1 MYIGA
6 TLDEVREA
14 IRTGKIRHAVRPRNP
29 DVFESYD
36 VRVNPPKGAG
46 TRWLA
51 GRRDY
56 YYVGGYCRRRGDDEA
71 LTGPL
76 ASQLLPR
83 WWHGG
88 PGTKLVVGF
97 RIKKDETWV
106 LTPVVVTRPAT
117 PRTTIYRGGKY
128 IAVDQRMTAPKIRDI
143 FMEAFERA
151 EGHIRWNSPLYV
163 WPAGILDTRTSN
175 AVNKTVVAWYKA
187 IRERRERRELGRATS
202 TKDRV
207 APVIERYRANLKRRA
222 TQHANLMAELRAVPK
237 GALHPSFP
245 GGSNYVASIA
255 RLDATRRESERN
267 KKKKKRNNATNHNP
281 RPKKRAA

>member
-6 TLDEVREA
+6 TLDEVRDA
-14 IRTGKIRHAVRPRNP
+14 IRTGKIRNAVRPRNP
-29 DVFESYD
+29 DVFETYD
-36 VRVNPPKGAG
+36 VRVDPPRGAG

-51 GRRDY
+51 GMRDPGPGRRE
-56 YYVGGYCRRRGDDEA
+56 GEA

-76 ASQLLPR
+76 ASKLVPR
-83 WWHGG
+83 WWRGG

-97 RIKKDETWV
+97 RIETNATWS

-117 PRTTIYRGGKY
+117 PRTSIYRGTGYKR
-128 IAVDQRMTAPKIRDI
+128 IPIDERMTGAKIRNI
-143 FMEAFERA
+143 FMEAFHRA
-151 EGHIRWNSPLYV
+151 EGYIRWNSPLYV

-175 AVNKTVVAWYKA
+175 AANKTVGALYKA
-187 IRERRERRELGRATS
+187 VRERRELVK

-207 APVIERYRANLKRRA
+207 APVIERYRANLIRRT
-222 TQHANLMAELRAVPK
+222 TQRTTRHANLMAELRAVPK

-255 RLDATRRESERN
+255 RLEAIRREFERN
-267 KKKKKRNNATNHNP
+267 KKKRKRANATNRNP
-281 RPKKRAA
+281 RPKKRRRIA